1 MKQIKINL
9 EQLLLSNS
17 YLGDNSGFLNEK
29 LKPYLLGYKN
39 GFHILNISFTL
50 WQLKLLVNIIFNI
63 VSLRQKILIVKEL
76 DFFQFNKILN
86 IPNVFYYDKKWIGG
100 ILTNFRIVS
109 KGEKFLN
116 ANSSSNKLVSMR
128 CLPSLVFLLDINLS
142 RWALIEASNLE
153 IPISAIVNSSSTN
166 FDIVNYPV
174 IGNNKSFESVYL
186 YLNIIKNAVLKGRQ
200 KECLNILR
208 IL

>member
-9 EQLLLSNS
+9 EQLLLSNA
-17 YLGDNSGFLNEK
+17 YLGDNSSFLNEK

-50 WQLKLLVNIIFNI
+50 WQLKLLVNFILNI

-76 DFFQFNKILN
+76 DFFQFNKLLS

-100 ILTNFRIVS
+100 VLTNFRIVRKS
-109 KGEKFLN
+109 EKFLGDN
-116 ANSSSNKLVSMR
+116 KYPNKLVSMR
-128 CLPSLVFLLDINLS
+128 FLPSLVFLLDINLS
-142 RWALIEASNLE
+142 RWALNEASNLE
-153 IPISAIVNSSSTN
+153 IPISAVINSNSVNFN
-166 FDIVNYPV
+166 IVNYPV
-174 IGNNKSFESVYL
+174 IGNNMSFEALYL
-186 YLNIIKNAVLKGRQ
+186 YLNIIKNAVLKGKQ
-200 KECLNILR
+200 KERLNILR

>member
-1 MKQIKINL
+1 MKQVKINL

-50 WQLKLLVNIIFNI
+50 WQLKLLINVIFNI

-76 DFFQFNKILN
+76 DFFQFNKMLN

-109 KGEKFLN
+109 KSNKFLDEN
-116 ANSSSNKLVSMR
+116 DQPTKLASMR
-128 CLPSLVFLLDINLS
+128 YLPSLVFLFDINFS
-142 RWALIEASNLE
+142 RWALIESSNLE
-153 IPISAIVNSSSTN
+153 IPIAAIINSNSNN
-166 FDIVNYPV
+166 FDIVNYPI
-174 IGNNKSFESVYL
+174 IGNNKSFESLYL
-186 YLNIIKNAVLKGRQ
+186 YLNIIKNAVLRGKQ